1 MKKEIKTEIT
11 KEKIFYAAL
20 EEFGE
25 NGYSNASLNNICKK
39 HNISKGLI
47 YHNYENKQ
55 ALYICCLNYAVDE
68 FISYMNKQGIDFD
81 IENYMKH
88 RFAFFNDNRAIARLI
103 LEMLLQPPA
112 DIFEEFSEVQ
122 NKFNAYNLS
131 IYKSAISK
139 LNLREEVTEDDAI
152 EIYSMFQTMLNSYT
166 SNLDFKQ
173 DDAESTFFK
182 HEKQLERILNYML
195 YGIAKEKD

>member
-1 MKKEIKTEIT
+1 
-11 KEKIFYAAL
+11 
-20 EEFGE
+20 
-25 NGYSNASLNNICKK
+25 
-39 HNISKGLI
+39 
-47 YHNYENKQ
+47 
-55 ALYICCLNYAVDE
+55 
-68 FISYMNKQGIDFD
+68 MNKQEIDFD

-88 RFAFFNDNRAIARLI
+88 RFAFFNGNRAIARLI

-139 LNLREEVTEDDAI
+139 LNLREDVTEDDAI

-173 DDAESTFFK
+173 NDAESTFFK
-182 HEKQLERILNYML
+182 HEKQLEKILNYML